1 MKKSI
6 QLYVGEN
13 NETKELETE
22 KITATCTLFF
32 DGFTIQQGV
41 GFWRGQQEKTA
52 IVSVYDEESK
62 ILECIEILKKAL
74 KQEAIAMQELK
85 PLKFL

>member
-6 QLYVGEN
+6 QLYIGEN
-13 NETKELETE
+13 NVTHKLELE
-22 KITATCTLFF
+22 KITATCVLYF
-32 DGFTIQQGV
+32 DGFTIQNGI

-52 IVSVYDEESK
+52 IVSVYDDEKK
-62 ILECIEILKKAL
+62 ILECVKTLKKAL
-74 KQEAIAMQELK
+74 NQDAIAIQELK